1 MVESHSGR
9 SGLILGALSFGCG
22 ILGGYFAG
30 HPSPYVV
37 QGGLA
42 LFSLVLVPA
51 LAAFVLVAPTSWK
64 EALRPW
70 EIVVWGSLLYLGVIA
85 GLAVTGGDA
94 FLWVADSRSLH
105 VPGVSRAVEFL
116 SGRGALSMKSIY
128 GGEQVQLV
136 YLWAALWALPL
147 GLTPVVTALALL
159 VLKVVTWLYV
169 ERRVRE
175 NFGAEAAQ
183 QALCFLIFVPT
194 QIFYGL
200 VFYKEPMVQL
210 LASVAIFESLR
221 FYRAGRN
228 GALLAAFVAI
238 SFLAL
243 ERFYLAP
250 MIFFGV
256 LAAMSRLLGRSS
268 ARQRVVMAV
277 GALAAAGVFGFLYM
291 RDFGEIE
298 FFPRLARFRADMMAP
313 SDISREWNADL
324 WYPLAVVKVLF
335 TPFFTFHKFEIFRDL
350 SALLT
355 WGSFASQVVIALG
368 CYGFWL
374 QMRGGGARVEAPLG
388 GRPASEA
395 RVGALIM
402 ALPLIAFI
410 LFFGYLA
417 PYSGRQRDSFFSVI
431 ATFAALAVRRLAPWI
446 RGRIRE
452 RRAG

>member
-1 MVESHSGR
+1 MLAGSLFVGLVGGVTMVSSVNWVVQLGAATVSILLAAVGVRSYFVSSTLPREGSSGR
-9 SGLILGALSFGCG
+9 VYLILSG
-22 ILGGYFAG
+22 
-30 HPSPYVV
+30 
-37 QGGLA
+37 
-42 LFSLVLVPA
+42 VLV
-51 LAAFVLVAPTSWK
+51 
-64 EALRPW
+64 
-70 EIVVWGSLLYLGVIA
+70 YLGVVIGLVLA
-85 GLAVTGGDA
+85 GRTDQ
-94 FLWVADSRSLH
+94 LWVADSDTLH

-116 SGRGALSMKSIY
+116 SGRRDLSMKSVF
-128 GGEQVQLV
+128 GEQVQLV
-136 YLWAALWALPL
+136 YLWVALWVLPL

-183 QALCFLIFVPT
+183 LALCFLIFVPT

-221 FYRAGRN
+221 FYRTGRN

-335 TPFFTFHKFEIFRDL
+335 TPFFTFHKFEIFKDL

-417 PYSGRQRDSFFSVI
+417 PYSGRQRDSFFPVI

>member
-1 MVESHSGR
+1 MRLLKLAGSLFVGLVGGVAMASPVSWVVQLGAATVSILLAAVGVRSYFVSSTLPREGSSGR
-9 SGLILGALSFGCG
+9 VYLILSG
-22 ILGGYFAG
+22 
-30 HPSPYVV
+30 
-37 QGGLA
+37 
-42 LFSLVLVPA
+42 VLV
-51 LAAFVLVAPTSWK
+51 
-64 EALRPW
+64 
-70 EIVVWGSLLYLGVIA
+70 YLGVVIGLVLA
-85 GLAVTGGDA
+85 GRTDQ
-94 FLWVADSRSLH
+94 LWVADSNTLH

-116 SGRGALSMKSIY
+116 SGRGALSMKSVF
-128 GGEQVQLV
+128 GEQVQLV
-136 YLWAALWALPL
+136 YLWVALWVLPL

-221 FYRAGRN
+221 FYRTGRN

-277 GALAAAGVFGFLYM
+277 GALAAIGVFGFLYM

-417 PYSGRQRDSFFSVI
+417 PYSGRQRDSFFPVI